1 VLELAKVRARRGGV
15 EVLQGIDLGVGR
27 GEAVG
32 IVGPN
37 GAGKSSLLRVICGLL
52 RPSGGT
58 VRFEGKE
65 ITARAPEEICRAG
78 IALVP
83 EGRQVFGSLSVDE
96 NLAVA
101 ARGPRSK
108 AAIEEIL
115 GRFPILAERRAQ
127 SAQQLSG
134 GEQQQ
139 LAIARALI
147 GCPQLLV
154 LDEPSMGL
162 SPQMID
168 VVYELLAELRNEG
181 LAMLLVE
188 QNVARTID
196 FCGRSLI
203 LSKGLIRAQG
213 AREQLRSEPEL
224 LRAYLGRQL

>member
-1 VLELAKVRARRGGV
+1 MLELAEVRARRAGV
-15 EVLQGIDLGVGR
+15 EVLQGINLGVGR

-52 RPSGGT
+52 QASGGT

-65 ITARAPEEICRAG
+65 ITARPPEEICRAG

-83 EGRQVFGSLSVDE
+83 EGRQVFGTLSVAE

-101 ARGPRSK
+101 ARGPRNGV
-108 AAIEEIL
+108 AIEEIL
-115 GRFPILAERRAQ
+115 RRFPILAERRTQ
-127 SAQQLSG
+127 TGQQLSG

-139 LAIARALI
+139 LAIARALL
-147 GCPQLLV
+147 GAPRLLI

-168 VVYELLAELRNEG
+168 VVYGLLAELRDEG

-188 QNVARTID
+188 QNVLRTID
-196 FCGRSLI
+196 FCGRSLV

-213 AREQLRSEPEL
+213 TREQLRSEPEL